1 MRFDYVEIGG
11 SDMGDNTP
19 KKILFI
25 QSGIPFY
32 YPMIEAAILNS
43 LQKVNSDTSM
53 VSPEKA
59 IKTALKMKPDF
70 ILVLSGLSEEFNHI
84 MPFLK
89 KAGFT
94 TGLWLTDDPYY
105 TDVTQNV
112 VPFYDYIFTQDLNC
126 IKFYRGIGCK
136 NVFHLPL
143 AANQEVFK
151 PSPKEDTYKYDLS
164 FIGTAF
170 ENRIHF
176 VDSIAE
182 YLVGK
187 NIKIVG
193 FGWEKLKNYE
203 RLKDKIQLLPLAKYE
218 DALHFYVSTKI
229 NINLHRS
236 LIDQELNCNSAN
248 IQAYS
253 VNNRTFEINAVGS
266 FQLTD
271 IRPDVAKHYIPGVEI
286 ETFNS
291 ASEFIQ
297 KAEYYLEHVQE
308 RKRIAK
314 NGLDRTLKHH
324 TYDKRIIQ
332 LLNYINL
339 RGVKM

>member
-1 MRFDYVEIGG
+1 MK
-11 SDMGDNTP
+11 DNTP

-32 YPMIEAAILNS
+32 YPMIEEVILNS
-43 LQKVNSDTSM
+43 LQKVNSNTIM

-59 IKTALKMKPDF
+59 IKTALKVKPDL
-70 ILVLSGLSEEFNHI
+70 ILVLSGLSGEFNSV
-84 MPFLK
+84 MPVLK
-89 KAGFT
+89 NAGFT

-105 TDVTQNV
+105 TDVTQNL
-112 VPFYDYIFTQDLNC
+112 VPYYDYIFTQDLNC
-126 IKFYRGIGCK
+126 IKFYRGIGCN

-143 AANQEVFK
+143 AANQEVLK
-151 PSPKEDTYKYDLS
+151 PSLKEDTYKYDLS

-170 ENRIHF
+170 ENRITF

-182 YLVGK
+182 YLAEK
-187 NIKIVG
+187 NTKIVG

-218 DALHFYVSTKI
+218 DALQYYASTKI

-236 LIDQELNCNSAN
+236 PSDKELNCNSAN

-297 KAEYYLEHVQE
+297 KAEYYLEHIQE

-324 TYDKRIIQ
+324 TYDRRVLQ
-332 LLNYINL
+332 LLNYINFM
-339 RGVKM
+339 GVKI

>member
-1 MRFDYVEIGG
+1 MK
-11 SDMGDNTP
+11 DNTP

-43 LQKVNSDTSM
+43 LQKVNSNTIM
-53 VSPEKA
+53 VNPERA
-59 IKTALKMKPDF
+59 IETALKMKPDF
-70 ILVLSGLSEEFNHI
+70 ILVLGGLNEGIISV
-84 MPFLK
+84 MPVLK
-89 KAGFT
+89 SAGFT

-105 TDVTQNV
+105 TDVTQNL
-112 VPFYDYIFTQDLNC
+112 VPYYDYIFTQDLNC
-126 IKFYRGIGCK
+126 IKFYRGLGCK

-143 AANQEVFK
+143 AANQDVFK
-151 PSPKEDTYKYDLS
+151 PSQKEDTYKYDLS

-170 ENRIHF
+170 ENRITF
-176 VDSIAE
+176 VDSISE
-182 YLVGK
+182 YLAEK

-193 FGWEKLKNYE
+193 FGWENLKNYE
-203 RLKDKIQLLPLAKYE
+203 RLKDKIKLLPLAKYE
-218 DALHFYVSTKI
+218 DALQFYVSTKI

-236 LIDQELNCNSAN
+236 PNDQELNCNAAN

-271 IRPDVAKHYIPGVEI
+271 IRPDVSKHYIPGVEI
-286 ETFNS
+286 ATFYS
-291 ASEFIQ
+291 APDFIQ

-308 RKRIAK
+308 RKQIAK
-314 NGLDRTLKHH
+314 NGLDRTLRNH
-324 TYDKRIIQ
+324 TYDKRILQ
-332 LLNYINL
+332 LLNY
-339 RGVKM
+339 

>member
-1 MRFDYVEIGG
+1 MK
-11 SDMGDNTP
+11 DNTP

-32 YPMIEAAILNS
+32 YPMIEEAILNS
-43 LQKVNSDTSM
+43 LQKVNSNTIM
-53 VSPEKA
+53 VNPERA
-59 IKTALKMKPDF
+59 IETALKMKPDF
-70 ILVLSGLSEEFNHI
+70 ILVLGGLNEGIISV
-84 MPFLK
+84 MPVIK
-89 KAGFT
+89 SAGFT

-105 TDVTQNV
+105 TDVTQNL
-112 VPFYDYIFTQDLNC
+112 VPYYDYIFTQDLNC
-126 IKFYRGIGCK
+126 IKFYRALGCN

-143 AANQEVFK
+143 AANQDVFK
-151 PSPKEDTYKYDLS
+151 PSQKEDTYKYDLS

-170 ENRIHF
+170 ENRLTF
-176 VDSIAE
+176 VDSISE
-182 YLVGK
+182 YLAEK

-193 FGWEKLKNYE
+193 FGWENLKNYE

-218 DALHFYVSTKI
+218 DALQFYVSTKI

-236 LIDQELNCNSAN
+236 PNDKELNCNAAN

-291 ASEFIQ
+291 AREFIQ

-308 RKRIAK
+308 RKQIAK
-314 NGLDRTLKHH
+314 NGLDKTLKNH
-324 TYDKRIIQ
+324 TYDRRIVQ
-332 LLNYINL
+332 LLNYINFI
-339 RGVKM
+339 GVKM

>member
-1 MRFDYVEIGG
+1 MCFDYVEIGG
-11 SDMGDNTP
+11 NDMKDNTP

-32 YPMIEAAILNS
+32 YPMIEEAILNS
-43 LQKVNSDTSM
+43 LQKVNSNTIM
-53 VSPEKA
+53 VNPERA
-59 IKTALKMKPDF
+59 IETALKIKPDF
-70 ILVLSGLSEEFNHI
+70 ILVLGGLNEGIISI
-84 MPFLK
+84 MPVLK
-89 KAGFT
+89 NAGFT

-105 TDVTQNV
+105 TDVTQHL
-112 VPFYDYIFTQDLNC
+112 VPHYDYIFTQDLNC
-126 IKFYRGIGCK
+126 IKFYRGLGCK

-143 AANQEVFK
+143 AANQDVFK
-151 PSPKEDTYKYDLS
+151 PSQKEDTYKYDLS

-170 ENRIHF
+170 ENRLTF
-176 VDSIAE
+176 VDSISE
-182 YLVGK
+182 YLAEK

-193 FGWEKLKNYE
+193 FGWENLKNYG

-218 DALHFYVSTKI
+218 DALQFYVSTKI

-236 LIDQELNCNSAN
+236 PNDKELNCNAAN

-271 IRPDVAKHYIPGVEI
+271 IRPDVGKHYIPGVEI

-291 ASEFIQ
+291 ASEFIE

-308 RKRIAK
+308 RKQIAK

-324 TYDKRIIQ
+324 TYDKRIVQ
-332 LLNYINL
+332 LLNYIHFI
-339 RGVKM
+339 GVKM

>member
-1 MRFDYVEIGG
+1 MK
-11 SDMGDNTP
+11 DNTP

-32 YPMIEAAILNS
+32 YPMIEEAILNS
-43 LQKVNSDTSM
+43 LQKVNSNTIM
-53 VSPEKA
+53 VNPERA
-59 IKTALKMKPDF
+59 IETALKMKPDF
-70 ILVLSGLSEEFNHI
+70 ILVLGGLNEGIISV
-84 MPFLK
+84 MPVLK
-89 KAGFT
+89 SAGFT

-105 TDVTQNV
+105 TDVTQHL
-112 VPFYDYIFTQDLNC
+112 VPYYDYIFTQDLNC
-126 IKFYRGIGCK
+126 IKFYRGLGCK

-143 AANQEVFK
+143 AANQDVFK
-151 PSPKEDTYKYDLS
+151 PSQEEDTYKYDLS

-170 ENRIHF
+170 ENRLTF
-176 VDSIAE
+176 VDSISE
-182 YLVGK
+182 YLAEK
-187 NIKIVG
+187 KIVG
-193 FGWEKLKNYE
+193 FGWEKLNNYE

-218 DALHFYVSTKI
+218 DALQYYVATKI

-236 LIDQELNCNSAN
+236 PNDQELNCNAAN

-286 ETFNS
+286 ETFYS
-291 ASEFIQ
+291 APEFIQ

-308 RKRIAK
+308 RKQIAR

-324 TYDKRIIQ
+324 TYDKRILQ
-332 LLNYINL
+332 LLNYINFI
-339 RGVKM
+339 GVKM

>member
-1 MRFDYVEIGG
+1 MK
-11 SDMGDNTP
+11 DNTP

-32 YPMIEAAILNS
+32 YPMIEVAILNS
-43 LQKVNSDTSM
+43 LQKVNSNTIM

-59 IKTALKMKPDF
+59 IKIALKVKPDF
-70 ILVLSGLSEEFNHI
+70 ILVLSGLSGEFNSV
-84 MPFLK
+84 MPVLK
-89 KAGFT
+89 NAGFT

-105 TDVTQNV
+105 TEVTQNL
-112 VPFYDYIFTQDLNC
+112 VPYYDYIFTQDLNC
-126 IKFYRGIGCK
+126 IKFYKEIGCN
-136 NVFHLPL
+136 NVLHLPL

-151 PSPKEDTYKYDLS
+151 PSLKEDTYKYDLS
-164 FIGTAF
+164 FIGAAF
-170 ENRIHF
+170 ENRINF

-182 YLVGK
+182 YLAEK
-187 NIKIVG
+187 NTKIVG

-218 DALHFYVSTKI
+218 DALQFYVSTKI

-236 LIDQELNCNSAN
+236 PSDKELNCNSAN
-248 IQAYS
+248 IKAYS

-271 IRPDVAKHYIPGVEI
+271 IRPDVSKHYIPGVEI

-314 NGLDRTLKHH
+314 NGLDRTLKNH
-324 TYDKRIIQ
+324 TYDKRILQ
-332 LLNYINL
+332 LLNYINFI
-339 RGVKM
+339 GVKM

>member
-1 MRFDYVEIGG
+1 
-11 SDMGDNTP
+11 
-19 KKILFI
+19 
-25 QSGIPFY
+25 
-32 YPMIEAAILNS
+32 
-43 LQKVNSDTSM
+43 
-53 VSPEKA
+53 
-59 IKTALKMKPDF
+59 
-70 ILVLSGLSEEFNHI
+70 
-84 MPFLK
+84 
-89 KAGFT
+89 
-94 TGLWLTDDPYY
+94 
-105 TDVTQNV
+105 
-112 VPFYDYIFTQDLNC
+112 
-126 IKFYRGIGCK
+126 
-136 NVFHLPL
+136 HLPL
-143 AANQEVFK
+143 AANQDVFK
-151 PSPKEDTYKYDLS
+151 PSQKEDTYKYDLS

-170 ENRIHF
+170 ENRLTF
-176 VDSIAE
+176 VDSISE
-182 YLVGK
+182 YLAEK
-187 NIKIVG
+187 NTKIVG
-193 FGWEKLKNYE
+193 FGWENLKNYE
-203 RLKDKIQLLPLAKYE
+203 GLKDKIQLLPLAKYE
-218 DALHFYVSTKI
+218 DALQFYVSTKI

-236 LIDQELNCNSAN
+236 PSDQELNCNAAN

-271 IRPDVAKHYIPGVEI
+271 IRPDVGKHYIPGVEI

>member
-1 MRFDYVEIGG
+1 MK
-11 SDMGDNTP
+11 DNTP

-32 YPMIEAAILNS
+32 YPMIEEAILNS
-43 LQKVNSDTSM
+43 LQKVNSNTIM
-53 VSPEKA
+53 VNPERA
-59 IKTALKMKPDF
+59 IKTALKVKPDF
-70 ILVLSGLSEEFNHI
+70 ILVLSGLSGEFNNI
-84 MPFLK
+84 MLVLK
-89 KAGFT
+89 NAGFT

-105 TDVTQNV
+105 TDVTQNL
-112 VPFYDYIFTQDLNC
+112 VPYYDYIFTQDLNC
-126 IKFYRGIGCK
+126 IKFYRGIGCN
-136 NVFHLPL
+136 NVFYLPL
-143 AANQEVFK
+143 AANQDMFK
-151 PSPKEDTYKYDLS
+151 PSQKEDTYKYDLS

-170 ENRIHF
+170 ENRITF
-176 VDSIAE
+176 VDSISE
-182 YLVGK
+182 YLAEK
-187 NIKIVG
+187 NTKIVG

-218 DALHFYVSTKI
+218 DALQYYVATKI

-236 LIDQELNCNSAN
+236 PNDKELNCNAAN

-291 ASEFIQ
+291 AREFIQ

-314 NGLDRTLKHH
+314 NGLDRTLKNH
-324 TYDKRIIQ
+324 TYDRRVLQ
-332 LLNYINL
+332 LLNYINFI
-339 RGVKM
+339 GMKM

>member
-1 MRFDYVEIGG
+1 ME
-11 SDMGDNTP
+11 DNKP

-43 LQKVNSDTSM
+43 LQKVNSNTIM
-53 VSPEKA
+53 VNPEKA
-59 IKTALKMKPDF
+59 IKTALKVKPDF
-70 ILVLSGLSEEFNHI
+70 IFVLSGLSEEFSSI
-84 MPFLK
+84 MPVLK
-89 KAGFT
+89 NAGFT

-105 TDVTQNV
+105 TDVTQHL
-112 VPFYDYIFTQDLNC
+112 VPYYDYIFTQDLNC
-126 IKFYRGIGCK
+126 IKFYRGLGCK

-143 AANQEVFK
+143 AANQDVFK
-151 PSPKEDTYKYDLS
+151 PSQKEDTYKYDLS

-170 ENRIHF
+170 ENRLTF
-176 VDSIAE
+176 VDSISE
-182 YLVGK
+182 YLAEK

-218 DALHFYVSTKI
+218 DALQFYVSTKI

-236 LIDQELNCNSAN
+236 PSDQELNCNAAN

-291 ASEFIQ
+291 AREFIQ

-308 RKRIAK
+308 RKQIAK
-314 NGLDRTLKHH
+314 NGLDKTLKHH
-324 TYDKRIIQ
+324 TYDKRIVQ
-332 LLNYINL
+332 LLNYIHFI
-339 RGVKM
+339 GVQM

>member
-1 MRFDYVEIGG
+1 MK
-11 SDMGDNTP
+11 DNTP

-32 YPMIEAAILNS
+32 YPMIEEAILNS
-43 LQKVNSDTSM
+43 LQKVNSNTIM
-53 VSPEKA
+53 VNPERA
-59 IKTALKMKPDF
+59 IETALKIKPDF
-70 ILVLSGLSEEFNHI
+70 ILVLGGLNEGIISV
-84 MPFLK
+84 MPVLK
-89 KAGFT
+89 SAGFT

-105 TDVTQNV
+105 TDVTQHL
-112 VPFYDYIFTQDLNC
+112 VPHYDYIFTQDLNC
-126 IKFYRGIGCK
+126 IKFYRGLGCK

-143 AANQEVFK
+143 AANQDVFK
-151 PSPKEDTYKYDLS
+151 PSQKEDTYKYDLS

-170 ENRIHF
+170 ENRLTF
-176 VDSIAE
+176 VDSISE
-182 YLVGK
+182 YLAEK

-193 FGWEKLKNYE
+193 FGWENLKNYG

-218 DALHFYVSTKI
+218 DALQFYVSTKI

-236 LIDQELNCNSAN
+236 PNDKELNCNAAN

-271 IRPDVAKHYIPGVEI
+271 IRPDVGKHYIPGVEI

-291 ASEFIQ
+291 ASEFIE

-308 RKRIAK
+308 RKQIAK

-324 TYDKRIIQ
+324 TYDKRIVQ
-332 LLNYINL
+332 LLNYIHFI
-339 RGVKM
+339 GVKM

>member
-1 MRFDYVEIGG
+1 MK
-11 SDMGDNTP
+11 DNTP

-43 LQKVNSDTSM
+43 LQKVNSNTIM

-70 ILVLSGLSEEFNHI
+70 ILVLSGLSEEFSSV
-84 MPFLK
+84 MPVLK
-89 KAGFT
+89 NAGFT
-94 TGLWLTDDPYY
+94 TGVWLTDDPYY
-105 TDVTQNV
+105 TDLTQNL
-112 VPFYDYIFTQDLNC
+112 VPYYDYIFTQDLNC
-126 IKFYRGIGCK
+126 IKFYRGIGCN

-143 AANQEVFK
+143 AANQDVFK
-151 PSPKEDTYKYDLS
+151 PSHKEDTYKYDLS

-170 ENRIHF
+170 ENRITF
-176 VDSIAE
+176 VDSISE
-182 YLVGK
+182 YLAEK
-187 NIKIVG
+187 NTKIVG

-218 DALHFYVSTKI
+218 DALQFYASTKI

-236 LIDQELNCNSAN
+236 PSDKELNCNSAN

-286 ETFNS
+286 ERFYS

-308 RKRIAK
+308 RKQIAK
-314 NGLDRTLKHH
+314 NGLDRTLKNH
-324 TYDKRIIQ
+324 TYDRRVLQ
-332 LLNYINL
+332 LLTYINFM
-339 RGVKM
+339 GVKM

>member
-1 MRFDYVEIGG
+1 MK
-11 SDMGDNTP
+11 DNTP

-32 YPMIEAAILNS
+32 YPMIEEAILNS
-43 LQKVNSDTSM
+43 LQKINSNTIMVN
-53 VSPEKA
+53 PEEA
-59 IKTALKMKPDF
+59 IKTALKVKPDF
-70 ILVLSGLSEEFNHI
+70 ILVLSGLSGEFNSV
-84 MPFLK
+84 MPVLK
-89 KAGFT
+89 NAGFI
-94 TGLWLTDDPYY
+94 TGLWLTNDPYY
-105 TDVTQNV
+105 TDVTRNL
-112 VPFYDYIFTQDLNC
+112 VPYYDYIFTQDLNC

-143 AANQEVFK
+143 AANQDVLK
-151 PSPKEDTYKYDLS
+151 SSLKEDTYKYDLS

-170 ENRIHF
+170 ENRINF

-182 YLVGK
+182 YLAEK

-203 RLKDKIQLLPLAKYE
+203 RLKGKIQLLPLAKYE
-218 DALHFYVSTKI
+218 DALQFYVSTKI

-236 LIDQELNCNSAN
+236 PSDQELNCNAAN

-271 IRPDVAKHYIPGVEI
+271 IRPDISKHYIPGVEI

-291 ASEFIQ
+291 APEFIQ

-308 RKRIAK
+308 RKQIAK

-324 TYDKRIIQ
+324 TYDRRVLQ
-332 LLNYINL
+332 LLNYINFMS
-339 RGVKM
+339 VKM

>member
-1 MRFDYVEIGG
+1 MK
-11 SDMGDNTP
+11 DNTP

-32 YPMIEAAILNS
+32 YPMIEEVILNS
-43 LQKVNSDTSM
+43 LQKVNSNTIM

-59 IKTALKMKPDF
+59 IKTALKVKPNL
-70 ILVLSGLSEEFNHI
+70 ILVLSGLSGEFNSV
-84 MPFLK
+84 MPVLK
-89 KAGFT
+89 NAGFT

-105 TDVTQNV
+105 TDVTQNL
-112 VPFYDYIFTQDLNC
+112 VPYYDYIFTQDLNC
-126 IKFYRGIGCK
+126 IKFYRGIGCN

-143 AANQEVFK
+143 AANQEVLK
-151 PSPKEDTYKYDLS
+151 PSLKEDTYKYDLS

-170 ENRIHF
+170 ENRITF

-182 YLVGK
+182 YLAEK
-187 NIKIVG
+187 NTKIVG

-218 DALHFYVSTKI
+218 DALQYYASTKI

-236 LIDQELNCNSAN
+236 PSDKELNCNSAN

-297 KAEYYLEHVQE
+297 KAEYYLEHIQE

-324 TYDKRIIQ
+324 TYDRRVLQ
-332 LLNYINL
+332 LLNYINFM
-339 RGVKM
+339 GVKI

>member
-1 MRFDYVEIGG
+1 MK
-11 SDMGDNTP
+11 DNTP

-43 LQKVNSDTSM
+43 LQKVNSNTIM
-53 VSPEKA
+53 VNPERA
-59 IKTALKMKPDF
+59 IETALKMKPDF
-70 ILVLSGLSEEFNHI
+70 ILVLGGLNEGIISV
-84 MPFLK
+84 MPVLK
-89 KAGFT
+89 SAGFT

-105 TDVTQNV
+105 TDVTQNL
-112 VPFYDYIFTQDLNC
+112 VPYYDYIFTQDLNC
-126 IKFYRGIGCK
+126 IKFYRGLGCK

-143 AANQEVFK
+143 AANQDVFK
-151 PSPKEDTYKYDLS
+151 PSQKEDTYKYDLS

-170 ENRIHF
+170 ENRITF
-176 VDSIAE
+176 VDSISE
-182 YLVGK
+182 YLAEK

-193 FGWEKLKNYE
+193 FGWENLKNYE

-218 DALHFYVSTKI
+218 DALQFYVSTKI

-236 LIDQELNCNSAN
+236 PNDQELNCNAAN

-271 IRPDVAKHYIPGVEI
+271 IRPDVSKHYIPGVEI
-286 ETFNS
+286 ATFYS
-291 ASEFIQ
+291 APDFIQ

-308 RKRIAK
+308 RKQIAK
-314 NGLDRTLKHH
+314 NGLDRTLRNH
-324 TYDKRIIQ
+324 TYDKRILQ
-332 LLNYINL
+332 LLNYINFI
-339 RGVKM
+339 GVKM

>member
-1 MRFDYVEIGG
+1 MK
-11 SDMGDNTP
+11 DNTP

-43 LQKVNSDTSM
+43 LQKVNSNTIM

-70 ILVLSGLSEEFNHI
+70 ILVLSGLSEEFSSV
-84 MPFLK
+84 MPVLK
-89 KAGFT
+89 NAGFT
-94 TGLWLTDDPYY
+94 TGVWLTDDPYY
-105 TDVTQNV
+105 TDLTQNLV
-112 VPFYDYIFTQDLNC
+112 LYYDYIFTQDLNC
-126 IKFYRGIGCK
+126 IKFYRGLGCK

-143 AANQEVFK
+143 AANQDVFK
-151 PSPKEDTYKYDLS
+151 PSQEEDTYKYDLS

-170 ENRIHF
+170 ENRLTF
-176 VDSIAE
+176 VDSISE
-182 YLVGK
+182 YLAEK
-187 NIKIVG
+187 NTKIVG

-218 DALHFYVSTKI
+218 DALQFYASTKI

-236 LIDQELNCNSAN
+236 PSDKELNCNSAN

-286 ETFNS
+286 ERFNS
-291 ASEFIQ
+291 APEFIQ

-308 RKRIAK
+308 RKQIAK
-314 NGLDRTLKHH
+314 NGLDRTLKNH
-324 TYDKRIIQ
+324 TYDRRIIQ
-332 LLNYINL
+332 LLNYINFI
-339 RGVKM
+339 GVKM

>member
-1 MRFDYVEIGG
+1 MK
-11 SDMGDNTP
+11 DNTP

-32 YPMIEAAILNS
+32 YPMIEVAILNS
-43 LQKVNSDTSM
+43 LQKVNSNTIM

-59 IKTALKMKPDF
+59 IKIALKVKPDF
-70 ILVLSGLSEEFNHI
+70 ILVLSGLSGEFNSV
-84 MPFLK
+84 MPVLK
-89 KAGFT
+89 NAGFT
-94 TGLWLTDDPYY
+94 TGLWLTEDPYY
-105 TDVTQNV
+105 TEVTQNL
-112 VPFYDYIFTQDLNC
+112 VPYYDYIFTQDLNC
-126 IKFYRGIGCK
+126 IKFYKEIGCN

-151 PSPKEDTYKYDLS
+151 PSLKEDTYKYDLS
-164 FIGTAF
+164 FIGAAF
-170 ENRIHF
+170 ENRINF

-182 YLVGK
+182 YLAEK
-187 NIKIVG
+187 NTKIVG

-218 DALHFYVSTKI
+218 DALQFYVSTKI

-236 LIDQELNCNSAN
+236 PSDKELNCNSAN
-248 IQAYS
+248 IKAYS

-271 IRPDVAKHYIPGVEI
+271 IRPDVSKHYIPGVEI

-314 NGLDRTLKHH
+314 NGLDRTLKNH
-324 TYDKRIIQ
+324 TYDKRILQ
-332 LLNYINL
+332 LLNYINFI
-339 RGVKM
+339 GVKM